1 VIVELP
7 LFALDV
13 AVIVTVPAFFPVTSP
28 LEFTLAVGP
37 SLDCHVKVALG
48 TVLPFASNAVAAS

>member
-1 VIVELP
+1 MVELP

-28 LEFTLAVGP
+28 LEFTLATGP
-37 SLDCHVKVALG
+37 SLLDQVKVALL
-48 TVLPFASNAVAAS
+48 TVFPLASNAVAES